1 MERDLNA
8 IPATMGDVVQLLAT
22 VLAEVMEHGGAGASA
37 NTSLIE
43 LANNLDALGKNT
55 TNARARLLLVA
66 LAQRLK
72 TSEEGA

>member
-22 VLAEVMEHGGAGASA
+22 VLAEVVEHAGSGTAA
-37 NTSLIE
+37 NASLIE

-72 TSEEGA
+72 TTEDGA